1 MNKSLGQC
9 TSDSLEKK
17 DSNGQSSC
25 SSEITSNTQNLMDA
39 PYGNM
44 GDLKEHFK
52 YIKILLDYNII
63 DFTCK
68 LLFI

>member
-9 TSDSLEKK
+9 IKESLEQKNT
-17 DSNGQSSC
+17 NGQGNPN
-25 SSEITSNTQNLMDA
+25 SETTGNTQNLMET

-44 GDLKEHFK
+44 GNLNEHFK
-52 YIKILLDYNII
+52 YIKILLAYNII

>member
-9 TSDSLEKK
+9 IKESLQAGNFKRKGIQSSNDLQTNSSRSTESSLE
-17 DSNGQSSC
+17 GQVD
-25 SSEITSNTQNLMDA
+25 MD
-39 PYGNM
+39 
-44 GDLKEHFK
+44 EHFK

-68 LLFI
+68 FII